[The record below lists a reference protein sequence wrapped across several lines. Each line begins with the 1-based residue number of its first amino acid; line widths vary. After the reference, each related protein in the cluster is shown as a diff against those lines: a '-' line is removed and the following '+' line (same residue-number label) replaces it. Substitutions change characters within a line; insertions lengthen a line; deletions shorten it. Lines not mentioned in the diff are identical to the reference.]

1 MGDDVAMNE
10 FDRKLS
16 IMDENTLLIDRSVEL
31 NKIASVRRSTS

>member
-1 MGDDVAMNE
+1 MNE

-16 IMDENTLLIDRSVEL
+16 IMDDNSLIIDKSVDL